1 LFHGFHDPINNRI
14 RTISGIPCPAEIG
27 GLQKNRI
34 YARAGVLEY
43 WIVNLVE
50 RQIEVYSDP
59 TGPVSEP
66 VYRIRKDYLPGS
78 AVPLVLEGKPIGTI
92 AVDAVLP

>member
-1 LFHGFHDPINNRI
+1 MASMTPSI
-14 RTISGIPCPAEIG
+14 TESGRSREYHVQQRLG

-78 AVPLVLEGKPIGTI
+78 AVPLVLEGQPVGTI

>member
-1 LFHGFHDPINNRI
+1 
-14 RTISGIPCPAEIG
+14 
-27 GLQKNRI
+27 
-34 YARAGVLEY
+34 
-43 WIVNLVE
+43 LVE

-78 AVPLVLEGKPIGTI
+78 AVPLVLEGQPIGTI